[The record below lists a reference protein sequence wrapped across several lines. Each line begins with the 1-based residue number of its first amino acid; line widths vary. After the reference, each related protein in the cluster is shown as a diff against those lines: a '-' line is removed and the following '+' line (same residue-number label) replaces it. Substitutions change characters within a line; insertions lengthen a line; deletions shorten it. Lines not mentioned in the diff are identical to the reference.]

1 METALDHNSESFS
14 VNGIVFDQTDFN
26 IVLATQGGIP
36 IVSNP
41 FEVIAVQ
48 IGITEDDLISRMN
61 KLKESGF
68 IRKMAGTPNHYKI
81 GYVANAMTVW
91 NVPDQFVDSVGEIF
105 KSVGFISHCYIRP
118 RALPVWPYNLF
129 SMVHGRSRA
138 EVSEKVE
145 LLKKLIESKYE
156 AVELIY
162 SSKILKKTGIRIKG
176 NQNV

>member
-1 METALDHNSESFS
+1 METVLDHNSESFS
-14 VNGIVFDQTDFN
+14 VNGIIFDQTDFN

-41 FEVIAVQ
+41 FEVIATQ
-48 IGITEDDLISRMN
+48 MGISEDNLILRMK
-61 KLKESGF
+61 KLKEVGF

-91 NVPDQFVDSVGEIF
+91 NIPDEFVDSVGEIF

-118 RALPVWPYNLF
+118 RALPVWQYNLF
-129 SMVHGRSRA
+129 SMVHGRTKT
-138 EVSEKVE
+138 EVNEKVDF
-145 LLKKLIESKYE
+145 LKKLIESKYE